1 MRSPPARPRVT
12 GDAPAADLP
21 LADAELDQADDQHHE
36 DDEHGA
42 VGDGDAE
49 IGDLHAPDDIG
60 GGEIVFGADQED
72 HGADR
77 R

>member
-1 MRSPPARPRVT
+1 MARVT
-12 GDAPAADLP
+12 ASLAPADPP
-21 LADAELDQADDQHHE
+21 LADAELDQADHQHHE

-72 HGADR
+72 DRADR